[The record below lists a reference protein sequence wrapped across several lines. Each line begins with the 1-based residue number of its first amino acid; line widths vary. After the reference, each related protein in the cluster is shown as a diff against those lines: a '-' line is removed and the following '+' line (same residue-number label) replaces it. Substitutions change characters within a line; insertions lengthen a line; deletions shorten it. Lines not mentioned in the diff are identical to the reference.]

1 MTSVRPVIFDSTL
14 GVMAPAADC
23 GAGFAGIWG
32 IAASILSLNCEA
44 GMAAKVLRAVSMRV
58 ISCVVASRIVVK
70 SPLVERPLF
79 PFMRKEDDLRSEE
92 HTSELQSL
100 THIGCRFLKDTAT
113 AEISTLSLHDALP
126 ISCVVASRIVVKSP
140 LVERPLFPF
149 MRKEDDL

>member
-14 GVMAPAADC
+14 DVMAPAADC

-79 PFMRKEDDLRSEE
+79 PFMRKEDDLPIACAQTGEAASHAARRCQPVAARRAGWRV
-92 HTSELQSL
+92 L
-100 THIGCRFLKDTAT
+100 GCPFAG
-113 AEISTLSLHDALP
+113 
-126 ISCVVASRIVVKSP
+126 VVLFAGGAS
-140 LVERPLFPF
+140 F
-149 MRKEDDL
+149 

>member
-79 PFMRKEDDLRSEE
+79 PFMRKEDDLPIACAGFSIASANAGGRP
-92 HTSELQSL
+92 
-100 THIGCRFLKDTAT
+100 GAGLK
-113 AEISTLSLHDALP
+113 SVS
-126 ISCVVASRIVVKSP
+126 
-140 LVERPLFPF
+140 
-149 MRKEDDL
+149 